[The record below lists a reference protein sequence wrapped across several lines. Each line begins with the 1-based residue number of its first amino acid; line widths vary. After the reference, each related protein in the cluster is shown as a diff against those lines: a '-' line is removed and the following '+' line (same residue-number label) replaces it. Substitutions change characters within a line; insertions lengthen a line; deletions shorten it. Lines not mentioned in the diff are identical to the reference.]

1 MLIKCYVNNRKTVG
15 QLMSGS
21 KSLIFS
27 DLAGL
32 NLMWTRIKR
41 SPQQSYSRQKLLTM
55 FDATIAAV
63 ARAMVQPESSTL
75 EDMLSQ
81 VSSIYS
87 AIEVQFSQPSTTSI
101 SEIEETS
108 EASEDEPLEE
118 ETPPPPP
125 KKKAKEGA
133 KKTSPKK
140 PKKA

>member
-1 MLIKCYVNNRKTVG
+1 
-15 QLMSGS
+15 MSGS

-101 SEIEETS
+101 SGIEETS
-108 EASEDEPLEE
+108 DSSEDTSEE
-118 ETPPPPP
+118 APPPPP
-125 KKKAKEGA
+125 KKKGREDA
-133 KKTSPKK
+133 KKTSQRKRK
-140 PKKA
+140 

>member
-1 MLIKCYVNNRKTVG
+1 
-15 QLMSGS
+15 MSGS